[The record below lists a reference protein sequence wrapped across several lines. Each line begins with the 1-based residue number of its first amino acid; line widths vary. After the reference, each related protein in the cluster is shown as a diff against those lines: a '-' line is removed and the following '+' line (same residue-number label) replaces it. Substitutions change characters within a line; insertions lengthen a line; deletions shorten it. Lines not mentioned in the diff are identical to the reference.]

1 MSLLSFEAASS
12 ESSALVLA
20 LWRCGERRREK
31 ARWGNVNELL
41 DAKIGEGIQDGS
53 VHEFRVGANCMQ
65 SHPWMQLSGRL
76 AILTFEVVHSRGN

>member
-41 DAKIGEGIQDGS
+41 DAKIGVGIQHGC
-53 VHEFRVGANCMQ
+53 VHEFRVGANCSPMLP
-65 SHPWMQLSGRL
+65 SLDAALRKISD
-76 AILTFEVVHSRGN
+76 IDI